1 MQELGSRHQVAGKM
15 LNKNFNERKIDIDI
29 Q

>member
-1 MQELGSRHQVAGKM
+1 MQELGSRHQIAGKT
-15 LNKNFNERKIDIDI
+15 LNKNFNERKTDIDI

>member
-1 MQELGSRHQVAGKM
+1 MQELGSRHQVAGKI
-15 LNKNFNERKIDIDI
+15 LNKNFNEHKTDIDI